1 MKSVVVGGS
10 VSCSVDVLW
19 VSFFVSLTLGVKIK
33 CSYLDFASKICVEG
47 WGKGGHKLMERRI
60 GISM

>member
-1 MKSVVVGGS
+1 MG
-10 VSCSVDVLW
+10 